1 MVSMV
6 LIFVAVVS
14 ISTVGATPQAT
25 DASGPAVA
33 AVTQAV
39 EDPNAVVDPALY
51 QALRFRFLGP
61 YRGGRSGAVAGVPGE
76 PHTFYLGASGGL
88 FKTTNAGETWN
99 EISDDDFEVSTI
111 GAIAVAPSD
120 PYVVYVGTGQKTI
133 RNNVSIGK
141 GMYRSTDAGRTWTHI
156 GLRDAGQI
164 GRIRVHPDDPDLVY
178 VAVIGNPFG
187 RSETRGVFRS
197 RDGGASWEKILYFD
211 DDTGANE
218 LELDLSNPRNLY
230 ATAWTVE
237 RKPWTII
244 SGGED
249 DGIYK
254 STDSGDTWER
264 LTGGLPETTMGKI
277 GLALSASNPDKLY
290 ALVEADPEV
299 SGLYI
304 SDDAGASWRLQ
315 ETNVGRRLYE
325 RSWYYTH
332 IFVDPSDEETV
343 YVLAVDAF
351 MSTDGG
357 RTFKEVQGG
366 TFGGDNHDLWI
377 NPDDPDILAISN
389 DGGVQVT
396 LDRMDTWTT
405 YLNQPTAEIYN
416 ISVDNLFPY
425 HVYASQQDNST
436 IRLPSRFEGALTPYE
451 YWRDVGGCESA
462 HIGFDPDNPVE
473 IYAGCYAG
481 EISRVNL
488 ETGSQQAIM
497 HYPQMEFGLPAS
509 ELRFRFNWNAP
520 VRVSPH
526 DPSTVYHA
534 AQKVVRTRDGG
545 HTWEV
550 ISPDLTTDNPETQV
564 YSGAP
569 ITREN
574 TGAEVYNT
582 IFAFEESPY
591 ETGLL
596 WAGTDDGKVWVSR
609 DAGESWSDIT
619 PPGMPAYGTVNNI
632 ELSAHDP
639 GRIFVA
645 VKAFMLDDWQPYVF
659 ATSDYGATWSRLT
672 TGANGIPSDTP
683 VRIVREDPEVRGL
696 LYAGTEFG
704 LYVSFDDGA
713 HWQRMQL
720 NLPPI
725 PITDMRVHRDDL
737 VISTQGRGIYILDD
751 VTPLHRA
758 SEAQA
763 ALADGSTPIYLFP
776 PRDTVQA
783 FLSGGSG
790 PEARRGENPPD
801 GVQIFYALEADVAAM
816 ATAATERADAEDAAA
831 GDPSGDQEAL
841 TLEILGPDGDLI
853 RTFYSHRDPDP
864 NPTDIDFASRG
875 QIRLTTDAG
884 MNRFVWNTRYAPTDR
899 PDGLVIYGLT
909 HGPRTIP
916 GEHRV
921 RLSVGDWRQ
930 ETTFRIVGDPRVD
943 TPQAHHEERL
953 EIELRM
959 RDDLQAVFDAIRTLW
974 SVRDQIRDRVERM
987 RAAGI
992 DVAEIEPAA
1001 TSITERLG
1009 ELEVLLWQ
1017 PKFDGYD
1024 DIENFVPGIDNR
1036 LAYLYSKVDRSNHR
1050 PTTGQRLRYEEL
1062 HAELEEL
1069 LAQLESL
1076 YTSDVADLDRRMSDS
1091 GATPVQIPRYR
1102 R

>member
-1 MVSMV
+1 MSFQAIPSPRALVSMV
-6 LIFVAVVS
+6 VILAAVAS
-14 ISTVGATPQAT
+14 ISTVGAVPQTA
-25 DASGPAVA
+25 D
-33 AVTQAV
+33 
-39 EDPNAVVDPALY
+39 DPNTIVDPALY
-51 QALRFRFLGP
+51 QSLRFRFLGP

-99 EISDDDFEVSTI
+99 VVSDDDFEVSTI

-141 GMYRSTDAGRTWTHI
+141 GMYRSTDAGRSWTHI

-164 GRIRVHPDDPDLVY
+164 GRIRVHPDNPDLVY

-197 RDGGASWEKILYFD
+197 RDGGENWEKILYFD

-244 SGGED
+244 SGGDD

-264 LTGGLPETTMGKI
+264 LAGGLPETTMGKI

-290 ALVEADPEV
+290 ALVEAEPGV

-304 SDDAGASWRLQ
+304 SDDAGESWRLQ

-332 IFVDPSDEETV
+332 IFVDPSDKDTV

-351 MSTDGG
+351 VSTDGG
-357 RTFKEVQGG
+357 RTFEEVQGG

-377 NPDDPDILAISN
+377 NPNDSDILAISN

-396 LDRMDTWTT
+396 LDRMNTWTT

-416 ISVDNLFPY
+416 IFVDNLFPY
-425 HVYASQQDNST
+425 HVYGSQQDNST
-436 IRLPSRFEGALTPYE
+436 IRLPSRFQGGLTPYE
-451 YWRDVGGCESA
+451 YWRQVGGCESA
-462 HIGFDPDNPVE
+462 HIAFDPDNPVE
-473 IYAGCYAG
+473 VYAGCYAG

-488 ETGSQQAIM
+488 ETGDQQAIM
-497 HYPQMEFGLPAS
+497 VYPQMEFGLPAS
-509 ELRFRFNWNAP
+509 ALRYRFNWNAP
-520 VRVSPH
+520 VRMSPH
-526 DPSTVYHA
+526 DQSTVYHA

-545 HTWEV
+545 HSWEA
-550 ISPDLTTDNPETQV
+550 ISPDLTTDDPETQD

-574 TGAEVYNT
+574 TGAEIYNT
-582 IFAFEESPY
+582 IFAFEESFH
-591 ETGLL
+591 EKGLL

-609 DAGESWSDIT
+609 DAGENWSDIT

-639 GRIFVA
+639 GRIFA
-645 VKAFMLDDWQPYVF
+645 PVKAFMLDDWQPYVF
-659 ATSDYGATWSRLT
+659 ATSDFGATWTRLT
-672 TGANGIPSDTP
+672 TGTNGIPADTP
-683 VRIVREDPEVRGL
+683 VRIVREDPVARGL

-704 LYVSFDDGA
+704 LYVSFDDGG
-713 HWQRMQL
+713 HWQKMQL

-758 SEAQA
+758 REAHA
-763 ALADGSTPIYLFP
+763 TLADGSAPAYLFP
-776 PRDTVQA
+776 PRETVQA
-783 FLSGGSG
+783 FTSGGSG
-790 PEARRGENPPD
+790 PEERRGENPPD
-801 GVQIFYALEADVAAM
+801 GVQIFYALEAGVAAA
-816 ATAATERADAEDAAA
+816 ATAAAEDAAE
-831 GDPSGDQEAL
+831 DQDAL
-841 TLEILGPDGDLI
+841 TLEILGPNGDFI
-853 RTFYSHRDPDP
+853 RTFHSNRDPDP
-864 NPTDIDFASRG
+864 NPRDIDFASRG

-884 MNRFVWNTRYAPTDR
+884 MNRFLWNTRYAPTDR
-899 PDGLVIYGLT
+899 PDGLVVYGLT
-909 HGPRTIP
+909 HGPRSIP
-916 GEHRV
+916 GEHRA
-921 RLSVGDWRQ
+921 RLSVGDWSQ
-930 ETTFRIVGDPRVD
+930 ETTFRIVGDPRMD

-953 EIELRM
+953 EMELRM

-974 SVRDQIRDRVERM
+974 SVRDQIRDRLDSM

-992 DVAEIEPAA
+992 DVVEIEA
-1001 TSITERLG
+1001 TAKSITERLD
-1009 ELEVLLWQ
+1009 ELEVRLWQ
-1017 PKFDGYD
+1017 PKIEGYD
-1024 DIENFVPGIDNR
+1024 DIENFVPGFDNKV
-1036 LAYLYSKVDRSNHR
+1036 AYLYSKVDDSNHR

-1062 HAELEEL
+1062 HAELREA
-1069 LAQLESL
+1069 LAQLQSFYASE
-1076 YTSDVADLDRRMSDS
+1076 VADLDRMMRDS
-1091 GATPVQIPRYR
+1091 GATPVLVPKQQR
-1102 R
+1102 